1 MNTETTAYIAR
12 LQREL
17 RAAHIEII
25 KWRGLALASL
35 LAATV
40 MALWQLASV
49 IL

>member
-17 RAAHIEII
+17 RAAHIELI

-40 MALWQLASV
+40 MALVAMARA

>member
-1 MNTETTAYIAR
+1 MNAETTAYIAR

-17 RAAHIEII
+17 RAAHIELI

-35 LAATV
+35 LAATI
-40 MALWQLASV
+40 MALTAMARA

>member
-1 MNTETTAYIAR
+1 MNDATTAYIAR

-17 RAAHIEII
+17 REAHIEVV

-40 MALWQLASV
+40 MALAAMARA

>member
-17 RAAHIEII
+17 REAHIELI
-25 KWRGLALASL
+25 KWRGLALVAVGML
-35 LAATV
+35 IFTT
-40 MALWQLASV
+40 LWMLMDS

>member
-1 MNTETTAYIAR
+1 MNTETTSYIAR

-17 RAAHIEII
+17 RAAHIELI

-40 MALWQLASV
+40 MALVAMARAVL
-49 IL
+49 

>member
-17 RAAHIEII
+17 REAHVDAVR
-25 KWRGLALASL
+25 WRGLALASVL
-35 LAATV
+35 GATLI
-40 MALWQLASV
+40 ALWSIAVV

>member
-1 MNTETTAYIAR
+1 MNAETTSYIAR

-17 RAAHIEII
+17 REAHIEVV

-40 MALWQLASV
+40 MALWRLMEV
-49 IL
+49 VL